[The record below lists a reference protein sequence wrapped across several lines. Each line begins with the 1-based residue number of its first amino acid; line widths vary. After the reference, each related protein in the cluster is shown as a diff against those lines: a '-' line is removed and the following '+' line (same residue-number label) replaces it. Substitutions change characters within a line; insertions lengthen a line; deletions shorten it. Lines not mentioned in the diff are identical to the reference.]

1 MPEAHQEN
9 QQDETKSSEVTY
21 DRVDPD
27 PATRAEAAGNAPED
41 WIDAPPRTE
50 FDASCPEC
58 GSVTPHK
65 MPDRSPFPGG
75 FSVPTTHERADEL
88 KDQA

>member
-27 PATRAEAAGNAPED
+27 PATRAEAVGT
-41 WIDAPPRTE
+41 IPRT
-50 FDASCPEC
+50 
-58 GSVTPHK
+58 GLMHRLG
-65 MPDRSPFPGG
+65 RSSRLPAR
-75 FSVPTTHERADEL
+75 SAVR
-88 KDQA
+88 